1 MISRRKALQAV
12 AGASVAWPLA
22 AVAQNAFGPT
32 IGYLATYTEESS
44 PSRLAAFQEGLGEL
58 GYVEG
63 RNLRIVYRWANTRYD
78 RLPALALELA
88 EEAVSVIL
96 ATGGQEASLAAMA
109 ASPTIPI
116 VFIMGNDPV
125 ALGLVDSLNRPG
137 GRLTGVNMLGSIPEP
152 KRLELLLQLLPS
164 VRRVG
169 VLQSPAVNT
178 YATNVRSLAE
188 AASVLGVEIRVYDA
202 SAEDELDAAFAAMA
216 ADGIEAVHVGTVA
229 SFGVWRERIVD
240 LAMRH
245 RLPSVYGNSRNTVLI
260 GGLMSY
266 GVDLPTY
273 YREAGRYVGRILNGE
288 DPASLPVLEPRTYE
302 LIINLRTAA
311 ALGVKVPESL
321 LLAATEVVE

>member
-1 MISRRKALQAV
+1 
-12 AGASVAWPLA
+12 
-22 AVAQNAFGPT
+22 
-32 IGYLATYTEESS
+32 
-44 PSRLAAFQEGLGEL
+44 
-58 GYVEG
+58 VEG

-152 KRLELLLQLLPS
+152 KRLELLMQLLPA

-178 YATNVRSLAE
+178 YASNVR
-188 AASVLGVEIRVYDA
+188 
-202 SAEDELDAAFAAMA
+202 
-216 ADGIEAVHVGTVA
+216 
-229 SFGVWRERIVD
+229 
-240 LAMRH
+240 
-245 RLPSVYGNSRNTVLI
+245 
-260 GGLMSY
+260 
-266 GVDLPTY
+266 
-273 YREAGRYVGRILNGE
+273 
-288 DPASLPVLEPRTYE
+288 
-302 LIINLRTAA
+302 
-311 ALGVKVPESL
+311 
-321 LLAATEVVE
+321 